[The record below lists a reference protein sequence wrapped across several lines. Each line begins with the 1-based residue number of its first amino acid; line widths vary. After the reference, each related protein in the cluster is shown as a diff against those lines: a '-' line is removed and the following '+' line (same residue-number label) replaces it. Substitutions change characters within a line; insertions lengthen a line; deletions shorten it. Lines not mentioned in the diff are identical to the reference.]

1 MKTLLLLVFITIAMQ
16 AQKQPYIHT
25 FDFSLVGK
33 LPEEVEA
40 ICGRGY
46 EESEE
51 GNMLYHSYSSP
62 MLDTMRVQ
70 SINYN
75 FRKNALVGQDVII
88 DYIDENNVRLFY
100 SMKEKLTA
108 KYGKP
113 SKEKKVKQY
122 KTDQELYKAIMQEKT
137 EYAAEWKQGKFTVY
151 LYVSWANPEHTP
163 TLRMIWVKR

>member
-1 MKTLLLLVFITIAMQ
+1 
-16 AQKQPYIHT
+16 
-25 FDFSLVGK
+25 
-33 LPEEVEA
+33 
-40 ICGRGY
+40 
-46 EESEE
+46 
-51 GNMLYHSYSSP
+51 

-70 SINYN
+70 TINYN

-100 SMKEKLTA
+100 SMKDKLTA
-108 KYGKP
+108 QYGKP

-137 EYAAEWKQGKFTVY
+137 EYAAEWKQGKFTVF